1 VNKKE
6 IMEILPHR
14 DPMLLVEE
22 AVLNPDGSA
31 TGYYTVKG
39 DEFFLDGHFPGN
51 PVVPGVILCE
61 MMAQTCVVLLK
72 DEEAS
77 QPYYTGLNKVRFRGK
92 VVPGDKI
99 RFECQ
104 ITKVKKPFFFAEGKG
119 YVGDSLCVQGE
130 FSFAL
135 V

>member
-1 VNKKE
+1 MNKKE

-22 AVLNPDGSA
+22 AVLNQDGSA

-92 VVPGDKI
+92 VVPCDKI